1 MENQTN
7 LFKYKI
13 NGASGFALVLLV
25 LVLIGLGERVLYDL
39 SRVFV
44 GDNFNYFNDLST
56 LLIHALFVMFLI
68 IVAVVVNIAVAEK
81 KQKYAMIL
89 IPYFVMAIALTL
101 QVAIESGI
109 YFYFH
114 HNPFQ
119 FYLVISTLAIVTS
132 LLVYFI
138 QKRFVPIEINE
149 PDSYRGSWMTSLFW
163 ILGVLIGV
171 PLLLYIVARI
181 LFQGFY

>member
-1 MENQTN
+1 MENSTS

-25 LVLIGLGERVLYDL
+25 LVLIGLGERILYDL
-39 SRVFV
+39 SRVFI
-44 GDNFNYFNDLST
+44 GDNFNYFNDLPT
-56 LLIHALFVMFLI
+56 LLLHALFVMVLI

-109 YFYFH
+109 YFYYH

-119 FYLVISTLAIVTS
+119 FYLVISTLVIVTS
-132 LLVYFI
+132 LLIYFI
-138 QKRFVPIEINE
+138 QKRFVPIEISE
-149 PDSYRGSWMTSLFW
+149 PDSYRRSWTNGLLW
-163 ILGVLIGV
+163 ILGILLGV
-171 PLLLYIVARI
+171 PLLLYIVAMI
-181 LFQGFY
+181 LFRGF